1 MATKYNS
8 GRIRRAK
15 MEEKPVK
22 IMQVSEREFWVGE
35 SRYYLGED
43 DIFYETIVG
52 KQDEK
57 TIIAALEAHNKFK
70 NMVEGKMKML
80 IDTNKSGQVS
90 SRARKIGQETLEDEK
105 IGKVAIFGARPV
117 ARVIASFVIGVTRK
131 KDFRF
136 FRTKEEALSWL
147 KQ

>member
-1 MATKYNS
+1 
-8 GRIRRAK
+8 
-15 MEEKPVK
+15 MEEKPVEIK
-22 IMQVSEREFWVGE
+22 QLSDREFWVGK

-52 KQDEK
+52 EQDEK

-80 IDTNKSGQVS
+80 IDVNKSGQVS

-105 IGKVAIFGARPV
+105 IGKVGICGAHPV
-117 ARVIASFVIGVTRK
+117 ARVIAAFVIGVTRK

-136 FRTKEEALSWL
+136 FKTREEALAWL
-147 KQ
+147 KE